1 MTSTELRQ
9 SRLAAARRIVV
20 KLGTS
25 VLTGSDPKAPGLDRE
40 FLRDIARQ
48 LQELRQRGVEV
59 TVVSSGA
66 IGAGRAELGMATKPR
81 DVPTLQA
88 VAAVG
93 QRLLMTYMHE
103 AFAPMGVKVAQVL
116 LTRRD
121 FDVRTRFLNIRNCL
135 SRLHALGCVPI
146 LNENDTVA
154 VDELKFGDNDMLAA
168 LTCNALRA
176 EALIL
181 LTVVDGLLDEQG
193 KRIDL
198 VENVAAARG
207 LARKDTSKLGTG
219 GMFSKLEAA
228 RLVTEAGEVAVIANG
243 REPNVLPRL
252 FTAELLGTVFV
263 PRGRKLDS
271 RRRWI
276 GLTKRPAGIV
286 TVDAGAADALIKQGK
301 SLLAI
306 GITACTG
313 RFDRGQVV
321 SVADPEGRE
330 IARGQINYSADE
342 LHLIMGKKSTQLKKI
357 LGRPAYA
364 EVIHRDNLVL
374 IGV

>member
-1 MTSTELRQ
+1 M
-9 SRLAAARRIVV
+9 AARRIVV
-20 KLGTS
+20 KMGTS
-25 VLTGSDPKAPGLDRE
+25 VLTSSDPKAPGLDRE
-40 FLRDIARQ
+40 FLRDVARQ
-48 LQELRQRGVEV
+48 LQELRQRGIEV

-66 IGAGRAELGMATKPR
+66 IGAGRAELGMATKPK

-181 LTVVDGLLDEQG
+181 LTVVDGLLDPQG
-193 KRIDL
+193 SRIDL

-252 FTAELLGTVFV
+252 FDAELLGTVFV

-286 TVDAGAADALIKQGK
+286 TVDAGAAEALIKQGK

-321 SVADPEGRE
+321 SVADPEGCE

-374 IGV
+374 IGP